1 MDLTAFLGVGGIC
14 VAWVVNRLRGQAI
27 LPARDPYL
35 PESLHYE
42 PQQ

>member
-1 MDLTAFLGVGGIC
+1 
-14 VAWVVNRLRGQAI
+14 VNRLRGQAI
-27 LPARDPYL
+27 LPARDPHL